1 MKKLV
6 VLILLMIFAFVSG
19 TNSQTFFGEIWGNG
33 GFALSL
39 PKLYTLDIGEEY
51 EDGKIKN
58 YILNRNTTGAFGLYA
73 GLKVKLFE
81 INKNIYFGPSVY
93 FQKILAGTELI
104 MFENPLTVDT
114 YELLSNE
121 VKHTISDLNINGDF
135 YFKIPNRERDLFV
148 GAGVGVHNVK
158 FTTAFDLGLNLEEHW
173 RPIANFPDEEF
184 HSFGEPYPEIDDS
197 ETKIGLNLFAKIK
210 IVQNLFLEGRF
221 EFVSGLNQFRLTAS
235 YKLWERKKFEEEY

>member
-58 YILNRNTTGAFGLYA
+58 YILNRNTTGAFGLFA

-81 INKNIYFGPSVY
+81 INENVYFGPSVY
-93 FQKILAGTELI
+93 FQKILA
-104 MFENPLTVDT
+104 
-114 YELLSNE
+114 
-121 VKHTISDLNINGDF
+121 
-135 YFKIPNRERDLFV
+135 
-148 GAGVGVHNVK
+148 VHNVK